1 MSEKQRKI
9 LWLIA
14 VGIFIGFM
22 AVVGW
27 LIGVPMVRLAE
38 DPEAFRAW
46 VDSYGIFG
54 RILFVGMVVLQ
65 VLVAFIPGEPV
76 ELAAGYAFGVWEG
89 TALTLLGFLIGSWL
103 VFLLVRKFGVKL
115 VEVFFDSNR
124 ISEFRFL
131 KNPKKTRVIAFL
143 LMLIPGTPK
152 DFLSYFAGLTRLTTK
167 EWLFIVAVGRIPS
180 LITSTVT
187 GDAAGDRRYVLSAVM
202 LILTAMISVAG
213 VIYYRRLCRNEQENA
228 ANSSAEPG
236 FED

>member
-124 ISEFRFL
+124 ISEFSFL